1 MNAALQF
8 PAYQNARPH
17 PDPLPRERGFSSV
30 RWAVS
35 PELMLTKSSPCH
47 RHAVRGMKSPLPG
60 ERVGVRGQMG
70 KDSMQITE
78 ARLLRQ
84 NLVPAEQALWHA
96 LRDRR
101 FLGLKFRRQAPVGP
115 HIVDF
120 LCGAQRLVLEVDALS
135 PPDRAAWLVAQGYR
149 VAHLPPEEILSNLPR
164 CLQQLA
170 EEFGL

>member
-1 MNAALQF
+1 MNAAVQF
-8 PAYQNARPH
+8 LPYQNAHPH
-17 PDPLPRERGFSSV
+17 PDPLPRERGFCSA
-30 RWAVS
+30 RWAVGL
-35 PELMLTKSSPCH
+35 ELTLTKSSPCH
-47 RHAVRGMKSPLPG
+47 GHAVRGMKFPLPR
-60 ERVGVRGQMG
+60 ERVRVRGRMG
-70 KDSMQITE
+70 KDSMLITE

-120 LCGAQRLVLEVDALS
+120 LCGAQRLILEVDALS
-135 PPDRAAWLVAQGYR
+135 TPERAAWLVAQGYR
-149 VAHLPPEEILSNLPR
+149 MAHLPPDEILSNLPG